1 MSRPAL
7 GRGLSALLGGQP
19 AAPAPAAGPPAAVPA
34 GSADD
39 PGTTV
44 RHVPLAEVV
53 PSPLQ
58 PRKDFPPAALQELAD
73 SIRAQGILNPLVVR
87 ARDGRLELIAGER
100 RWRAAQLAGLAE
112 VPVLVREA
120 DDPTTL
126 ELMLVENLQREGLNP
141 MDEAQGFA
149 ELMARFGLTQEQA
162 AQKVGRSRAGVA
174 NALRLLKLPAE
185 VQQWLRDGRLA
196 TGHAKVILGLP
207 EGGPQLLAARQVLEG
222 GLNVRQTEAL
232 VTAAQQAPAASA
244 APGAPRAPALRDV
257 HVAAVEARLRERLGT
272 KVNLQYRKGRGQ
284 IDIRFFSDDEL
295 ERLLALLG
303 VTTE

>member
-7 GRGLSALLGGQP
+7 GRGLSALLGGP
-19 AAPAPAAGPPAAVPA
+19 PAAAAPPPGPSPVAAPA
-34 GSADD
+34 ADV
-39 PGTTV
+39 V
-44 RHVPLAEVV
+44 RRVALAEIV

-58 PRKDFPPAALQELAD
+58 PRKDFPPEALAELAD

-87 ARDGRLELIAGER
+87 AAADGRLELIAGER
-100 RWRAAQLAGLAE
+100 RWRAAQLAGLAD

-162 AQKVGRSRAGVA
+162 SQKVGRSRAGVA
-174 NALRLLKLPAE
+174 NALRLLKLPPE
-185 VQQWLRDGRLA
+185 VQQWLRDGRLSI
-196 TGHAKVILGLP
+196 GHAKVILGLP
-207 EGGPQLLAARQVLEG
+207 VGDAQRTAARSVLDS
-222 GLNVRQTEAL
+222 GLNVRQTEEL
-232 VTAAQQAPAASA
+232 VAAAQSAPPAFPGPMEPRPSA
-244 APGAPRAPALRDV
+244 VRDV
-257 HVAAVEARLRERLGT
+257 HVAALETRLRERLGT
-272 KVNLQYRKGRGQ
+272 KVSLRYRKGRGQ

-303 VTTE
+303 VPAE

>member
-1 MSRPAL
+1 MPA
-7 GRGLSALLGGQP
+7 AHAPP
-19 AAPAPAAGPPAAVPA
+19 AAPAAEDPA
-34 GSADD
+34 GM
-39 PGTTV
+39 V
-44 RHVPLAEVV
+44 RRVPLADIV

-58 PRKDFPPAALQELAD
+58 PRKDFPAGALAELAD

-87 ARDGRLELIAGER
+87 ARGGRFELIAGER

-112 VPVLVREA
+112 LPVLVREA

-174 NALRLLKLPAE
+174 NTLRLLKLPAE
-185 VQQWLRDGRLA
+185 IQAWLREGRLSA
-196 TGHAKVILGLP
+196 GHAKVILGLP
-207 EGGPQLLAARQVLEG
+207 ESEAQLRAARRVLEE
-222 GLNVRQTEAL
+222 GLNVRQTETL
-232 VTAAQQAPAASA
+232 VAAAAAAPSPPAGSPAPARPA
-244 APGAPRAPALRDV
+244 ALRDV
-257 HVAAVEARLRERLGT
+257 HVAALEARLRERLGT
-272 KVNLQYRKGRGQ
+272 KVGLHYRKGRGR
-284 IDIRFFSDDEL
+284 IDIQFYSDDEL

-303 VTTE
+303 VPAEQTP

>member
-19 AAPAPAAGPPAAVPA
+19 AAPAPAANPPAPVSPVP
-34 GSADD
+34 SADA
-39 PGTTV
+39 V
-44 RHVPLAEVV
+44 RRVALAEIV

-58 PRKDFPPAALQELAD
+58 PRKDFPPEALAELAD

-87 ARDGRLELIAGER
+87 AAPGGRFELIAGER
-100 RWRAAQLAGLAE
+100 RWRAAQLAGLAD
-112 VPVLVREA
+112 VPVLLREA

-174 NALRLLKLPAE
+174 NALRLLKLPPE
-185 VQQWLRDGRLA
+185 VQQWLREGRLS

-207 EGGPQLLAARQVLEG
+207 EGDAQLAAARTVLDG
-222 GLNVRQTEAL
+222 GLNVRQTEEL
-232 VTAAQQAPAASA
+232 VAAAQSAPPASP
-244 APGAPRAPALRDV
+244 APDAPRPTAVRDV
-257 HVAAVEARLRERLGT
+257 HVAALETRLRERLGT
-272 KVNLQYRKGRGQ
+272 KVSLRYRKGRGQ

-303 VTTE
+303 VPAE